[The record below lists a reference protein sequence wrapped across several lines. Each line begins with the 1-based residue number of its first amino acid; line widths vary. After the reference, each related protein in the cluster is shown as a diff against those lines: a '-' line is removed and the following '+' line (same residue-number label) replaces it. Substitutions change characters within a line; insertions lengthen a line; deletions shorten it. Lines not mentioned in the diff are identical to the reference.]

1 MDGQSESKIQ
11 RTEHAM
17 LVAWGD
23 FSRWLHLAER
33 LRQKVVI
40 PRHHENIP
48 GADLIL
54 EYGLLFLSG
63 GTELQDLNLG
73 PRPLVKDTA
82 VQEAWGVQFGHYT
95 SVSRA
100 LRRTPA
106 ETVAQVVTVLDEIS
120 QPFIAQEV
128 EFLAAGGQELLLFA
142 DLGGRE
148 VSAYSESYPEARWGH
163 MGNALALGH
172 QHALITMRGR
182 EYRVHLAGF
191 LHPGDTVAEQCLR
204 ELIQAAER
212 RLGCRPR
219 RRVEL
224 VRGRLE
230 ALRRQLCEYHR
241 RMSQQ
246 GDDWQ
251 VETARQRGLEERLA
265 AQDNLLVD
273 LAAKPGDQP
282 LRPHSQLAKARRQRE
297 SWQRQLERSRRRE
310 ESIRGKIARY
320 QEKIDRLSPEEA
332 ALQQWYAALLAD
344 NAANPNPVPIRILLD
359 GGFSGGHNLT
369 YLIEMGYE
377 VLAVGKGTSALALR
391 QERPAGAVGDQVTPQ
406 VQLWEGVPAVVGEC
420 PYPLRRILQHWQAG
434 EKERFSVFLQ
444 YPAHAALPL
453 VEVFTAYHQRQHVE
467 AGVKQ
472 GKSVFGGRGVRVRS
486 AAGLELLNQFAF
498 VFWPNFVHW
507 ATAWLRP
514 KVRQSSK
521 VFEAVLQTVKTQV
534 RVAAQTPATVFT
546 APGSRVLAFSQ
557 DGPYPDVRLELDGVY
572 AFQLS
577 LPLFRCQEPGD
588 LAPLSPRRLL
598 SPPDG

>member
-1 MDGQSESKIQ
+1 MDEQSESKMQ

-23 FSRWLHLAER
+23 FAHGLQLAER
-33 LRQKVVI
+33 LRQQVAI

-63 GTELQDLNLG
+63 STELQDLNLG

-82 VQEAWGVQFGHYT
+82 VQEAWDVQFGHYT

-100 LRRTPA
+100 LRSATA
-106 ETVAQVVTVLDEIS
+106 ETVGQVISVLDEIS
-120 QPFIAQEV
+120 QPFIVREV
-128 EFLAAGGQELLLFA
+128 EALAASGQALLLFA
-142 DLGGRE
+142 DLSGHE
-148 VSAYSESYPEARWGH
+148 VSAYSQSYPHARWGH

-172 QHALITMRGR
+172 QHALITLRGQA
-182 EYRVHLAGF
+182 YRVHLAGF
-191 LHPGDTVAEQCLR
+191 LHPGDTVAELCLR

-230 ALRRQLCEYHR
+230 ALQSQRREYR
-241 RMSQQ
+241 VRMSQQ
-246 GDDWQ
+246 GDAWQ
-251 VETARQRGLEERLA
+251 VETARQG
-265 AQDNLLVD
+265 D
-273 LAAKPGDQP
+273 LAARLTAQEQRLVELEAKQGDQP
-282 LRPHSQLAKARRQRE
+282 LRPHAQLAKARRQQG
-297 SWQRQLERSRRRE
+297 SWQRQLERSQCRE
-310 ESIRGKIARY
+310 ERIRAQIAHY
-320 QEKIDRLSPEEA
+320 QEKIDHLSAEEA
-332 ALQQWYAALLAD
+332 SLQQWYALLLAD
-344 NAANPNPVPIRILLD
+344 NASNPNPVPIQILLD
-359 GGFSGGHNLT
+359 GGFSGGPNLT

-377 VLAVGKGTSALALR
+377 VLAVGKGTSARALR
-391 QERPAGAVGDQVTPQ
+391 QERPAGAVGDPVTAQ
-406 VQLWEGVPAVVGEC
+406 VQLWESAPAVVGTC
-420 PYPLRRILQHWQAG
+420 PYPLRRILQHWHAG
-434 EKERFSVFLQ
+434 EKERYSIWLQ

-453 VEVFTAYHQRQHVE
+453 PQVFTAYHQRQHVE

-472 GKSVFGGRGVRVRS
+472 GKSVFGGRRVRVRS

-507 ATAWLRP
+507 ATDWLLPR
-514 KVRQSSK
+514 VRQSSN

-546 APGSRVLAFSQ
+546 APGSRVLAFSP
-557 DGPYPDVRLELDGVY
+557 DGPYPDVCLELDGVD
-572 AFQLS
+572 AFQLA
-577 LPLFRCQEPGD
+577 LPLFRCQQPGD